1 MESGKNSVRALSR
14 PSMLLDTKA
23 ISNTMMSEELT
34 LADSVSRQSR
44 ASEIFKE
51 SLFST
56 FRTIKG
62 FMDELQIQQ
71 MDERQQTLEERHEGF
86 KQLCV
91 SNFKN
96 GSYQLQYL
104 LKSTDHLIG

>member
-1 MESGKNSVRALSR
+1 
-14 PSMLLDTKA
+14 MLLDTKA
-23 ISNTMMSEELT
+23 ISNTIMSEELT

-62 FMDELQIQQ
+62 FMDEHQLQIQQ